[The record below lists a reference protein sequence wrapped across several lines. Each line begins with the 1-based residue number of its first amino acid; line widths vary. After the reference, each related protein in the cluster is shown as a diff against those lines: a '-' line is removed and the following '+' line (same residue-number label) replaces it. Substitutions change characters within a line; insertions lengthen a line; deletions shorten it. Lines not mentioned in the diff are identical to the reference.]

1 MQVLHVLNVVC
12 NRFIEDFCKKENNGL
27 TLLLNL
33 LRNIQKIA
41 KEMNSVPSKEIA
53 QTRKRLL
60 VWTKSEK
67 IDDIKCDHQISRY
80 TSILSLC
87 PFFLIPDWRTGLFGV
102 RQILSP
108 SAGNVT

>member
-1 MQVLHVLNVVC
+1 MQVIHVLNVVC
-12 NRFIEDFCKKENNGL
+12 NRFIEDFCKEVNNGL

-67 IDDIKCDHQISRY
+67 IDDIKCDHEISRY

-87 PFFLIPDWRTGLFGV
+87 PFFFYSRLKNWTVWCASNFVSER
-102 RQILSP
+102 R
-108 SAGNVT
+108 

>member
-1 MQVLHVLNVVC
+1 MQVIHVLNVVF

-67 IDDIKCDHQISRY
+67 NRWYKVWPSNQQIY
-80 TSILSLC
+80 
-87 PFFLIPDWRTGLFGV
+87 
-102 RQILSP
+102 
-108 SAGNVT
+108 